1 MSRISDAVIERV
13 HLGEATEE
21 QRAQVLADPDA
32 RARLEALPALD
43 RAFLEAH
50 PADVMVARIHDR
62 ARIAS
67 AREEQR
73 SRRLSWTGGFAL
85 LAPVVAVLLAVFLV
99 LGPPEA
105 ESPDGLL
112 EPTTTKGLDPSL
124 RLFRQGEEGAVPL
137 AEDPQARPGDVLQ
150 IGYVAGDAR
159 HGVIVSIDGRG
170 AVTLHF
176 PADASASTALAPG
189 AHDLPDA
196 FRLDDAPAFERF
208 FLVTSDEPVDVKAV
222 VDAAEVLALR
232 GGATGQLALPAGL
245 RQSSTLVRK
254 ESP

>member
-1 MSRISDAVIERV
+1 MSRISDALIERV

-21 QRAQVLADPDA
+21 QRARVLADPDA

-62 ARIAS
+62 ARIAA

-73 SRRLSWTGGFAL
+73 GRRVSWTGGFAL
-85 LAPVVAVLLAVFLV
+85 LAPVLAVLLAVFLV
-99 LGPPEA
+99 VGPPDEA
-105 ESPDGLL
+105 PDTWV

-124 RLFRQGEEGAVPL
+124 RLFRQGTDGAVPL
-137 AEDPQARPGDVLQ
+137 TEDQVARPGDVVQ
-150 IGYVAGDAR
+150 VGYVAGDAL

-176 PADASASTALAPG
+176 PADAAGSTALTPG
-189 AHDLPDA
+189 AHNVPEG
-196 FRLDDAPAFERF
+196 FRLDDAPSFERF
-208 FLVTSDEPVDVKAV
+208 FLVTSDAPIDVNTV
-222 VDAAEVLALR
+222 VAAAEALALR
-232 GGATGQLALPAGL
+232 GGSTGSLALPAGL
-245 RQSSTLVRK
+245 AQTSSIVRK
-254 ESP
+254 ETP